1 MITSIIVVT
10 AIIALDK
17 LSKISFQN
25 NKNDILYIESKKTNL
40 SNTIHN
46 ANDEGS
52 IKLCKLYYV
61 DKNNESLF
69 TCF

>member
-1 MITSIIVVT
+1 MI
-10 AIIALDK
+10 
-17 LSKISFQN
+17 F
-25 NKNDILYIESKKTNL
+25 KKEMNL

-46 ANDEGS
+46 AKDGGS
-52 IKLCKLYYV
+52 IKPCKLHYV